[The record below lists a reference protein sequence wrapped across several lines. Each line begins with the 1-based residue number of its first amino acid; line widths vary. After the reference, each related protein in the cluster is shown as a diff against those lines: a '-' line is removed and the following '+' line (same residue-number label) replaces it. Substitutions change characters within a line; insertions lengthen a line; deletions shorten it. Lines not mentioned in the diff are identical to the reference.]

1 LHVEEIMEGAG
12 HVRHH
17 RRRAAMRHAGQIRSA
32 EEPGLG
38 IGVFPKPVEI
48 GVLPGEVDFAG
59 DHEGRE
65 EAGAAMRFAPRI
77 FPKVEVCEEAAECL
91 GVGVLREAGEV
102 VSRLG
107 VEEFE
112 RGDTMRSGVDGVVGR
127 LFEEA
132 GPAILERAQRGD
144 PLGTLRRF
152 LGETADGVEDVRRI
166 GAPIRIDA
174 EVSGLFRILPV
185 PAAEGARR
193 DRMVR
198 YDRFGRLDVV
208 AQVDRHGLPWSR
220 MAEALKPGARKLQRK
235 NRRCGPLLRS
245 VEGCHLSR
253 QFQMGQGIGRPVGI
267 M

>member
-1 LHVEEIMEGAG
+1 
-12 HVRHH
+12 
-17 RRRAAMRHAGQIRSA
+17 MRHAGQIRSA
-32 EEPGLG
+32 EERSWDRC
-38 IGVFPKPVEI
+38 PKPVEI

-65 EAGAAMRFAPRI
+65 EAGAAMHDSRQGFSRSR
-77 FPKVEVCEEAAECL
+77 VCEEAAECL

-132 GPAILERAQRGD
+132 GPAVLERAQRGD

-166 GAPIRIDA
+166 GAAKVDA

-208 AQVDRHGLPWSR
+208 RRSIVMGSPGLEWPRH
-220 MAEALKPGARKLQRK
+220 
-235 NRRCGPLLRS
+235 
-245 VEGCHLSR
+245 
-253 QFQMGQGIGRPVGI
+253 
-267 M
+267 